1 MSEGSNCNRKDV
13 GCILGIFKLKF
24 DFDLSLVW
32 KLNDENRTLNIFPIL
47 FQFSDDTWD
56 HHGAQQFKDDNTVYN
71 KADPIY
77 KEVDYKTGNQHGR

>member
-1 MSEGSNCNRKDV
+1 MSYGNRKDL
-13 GCILGIFKLKF
+13 GCNLGIFKLKF
-24 DFDLSLVW
+24 DFDLSLGW
-32 KLNDENRTLNIFPIL
+32 KLNNENRTLNIFPIL
-47 FQFSDDTWD
+47 FQFSDDTGD